1 MGPARHAAAVGALLA
16 AVALLLSAAVPGARA
31 QAETA
36 EREEGFSYIPG
47 ADNGPENW
55 GKIKPEW
62 ANCSVGRMQSPID
75 LSHERAKLVQ
85 SLGYLKTSYRPA
97 QATIVNSGHDV
108 MVSFKGD
115 AGSLVINGTTYNLKQ
130 LHWHTPSE
138 HTIDGRRYD
147 LELHLVHQTSAN
159 KTAVIGI
166 LYEIGAIKDP
176 FLLWLEPSIRSI
188 ENTKDQPKDI
198 GVVDP
203 NGACGIG
210 SVYYR
215 YMGSLTTPPCTE
227 EVVWTVVNKISPVGK
242 DQVKLLR
249 DALQDGNTMNA
260 RPLQE
265 VNNRDISIFCPKP
278 YDYY

>member
-1 MGPARHAAAVGALLA
+1 MGPGGHAAVGALLA
-16 AVALLLSAAVPGARA
+16 AALLLSAAVPGARA
-31 QAETA
+31 QAET
-36 EREEGFSYIPG
+36 EDEDFSYIPS

-55 GKIKPEW
+55 GKIKAEW

-75 LSHERAKLVQ
+75 LSDECAKLVQ
-85 SLGYLKTSYRPA
+85 CLGYLITSYRPA
-97 QATIVNSGHDV
+97 EATIVNTGHYV
-108 MVSFKGD
+108 MVSFNGD

-138 HTIDGRRYD
+138 HTIAGRRYD

-176 FLLWLEPSIRSI
+176 FLLWLEPSIKSI
-188 ENTKDQPKDI
+188 ENTNDQPKDI
-198 GVVDP
+198 RVVDP
-203 NGACGIG
+203 NGARGIG

-227 EVVWTVVNKISPVGK
+227 GVVWTVVNKVSPVAK

-265 VNNRDISIFCPKP
+265 VNNRDISIFRPKP